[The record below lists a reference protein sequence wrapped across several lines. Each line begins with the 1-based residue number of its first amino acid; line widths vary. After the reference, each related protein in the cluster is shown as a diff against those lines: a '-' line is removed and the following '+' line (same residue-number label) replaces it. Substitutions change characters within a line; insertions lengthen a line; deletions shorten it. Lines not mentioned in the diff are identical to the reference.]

1 MASPTPAA
9 ARQPPIFA
17 PDPCRDVDHRT
28 RVGKQRRTRMHRRLV
43 ESAVLAF
50 ARKGADASVISEVT
64 LEAGV
69 SRGTFYNYFPS
80 NADLLIAAKEAL
92 GAELKD
98 LVDARV
104 AGIDDPAARIA
115 TGMRLIMGA
124 ARDHPLFG
132 RFVARIG
139 LQTVGPGSLI
149 YDALAP
155 FVAEGVAQGRFAAA
169 PMVAA
174 LDMIAGIA
182 AAGVTRMSAQNGPP
196 DHADHVA
203 ASILRGLG
211 VAPPEALALATAP
224 LAPLAVGPDTLLGR
238 SG

>member
-1 MASPTPAA
+1 MALPRPDAHLP
-9 ARQPPIFA
+9 PPILA
-17 PDPCRDVDHRT
+17 PDPCPDADHRP
-28 RVGKQRRTRMHRRLV
+28 RVGRERRARMHRRLI
-43 ESAVLAF
+43 ESAVSIF
-50 ARKGADASVISEVT
+50 ARKGADASVISDVI

-80 NADLLIAAKEAL
+80 NADLLFAVKHAL

-104 AGIDDPAARIA
+104 ADIDDPAARIA

-132 RFVARIG
+132 QFVARIG

-155 FVAEGVAQGRFAAA
+155 FVAQGVAQGRFADA
-169 PMVAA
+169 PPIAA

-182 AAGVTRMSAQNGPP
+182 AAGVTRMSGQNAPP

-224 LAPLAVGPDTLLGR
+224 LARLAVGPDTLLGR
-238 SG
+238 ST